1 MKRKVQQLW
10 DDIKDYQDLTIVDN
24 IKDRLQKT
32 LTRYIEDLESSSD
45 RLRGKKTRTVYKEL
59 SK

>member
-10 DDIKDYQDLTIVDN
+10 DDVKDYQDLTIADN
-24 IKDRLQKT
+24 IKDRLQRT
-32 LTRYIEDLESSSD
+32 LTRYLEDLESSSD
-45 RLRGKKTRTVYKEL
+45 RLRGKKIRTVYKEL

>member
-10 DDIKDYQDLTIVDN
+10 DDVKDYQDLTIVDN
-24 IKDRLQKT
+24 IKDRLQRT
-32 LTRYIEDLESSSD
+32 LTRYLEDLESSSD
-45 RLRGKKTRTVYKEL
+45 RLKGKKVHTVYKEL

>member
-1 MKRKVQQLW
+1 MKSKVQQLW
-10 DDIKDYQDLTIVDN
+10 DDVKDYQDLTIADN
-24 IKDRLQKT
+24 IKDRLQRT
-32 LTRYIEDLESSSD
+32 LTRYLEDLESSSD

>member
-10 DDIKDYQDLTIVDN
+10 DDIKDYHDLTIADN

-32 LTRYIEDLESSSD
+32 LTRYLEDLESSSD

>member
-10 DDIKDYQDLTIVDN
+10 DDIKDYQDLTIADN

-32 LTRYIEDLESSSD
+32 LTRYLEDLESSSD

>member
-10 DDIKDYQDLTIVDN
+10 DDMKDYQDLTIADN

-32 LTRYIEDLESSSD
+32 LTRYLEDLESSSD
-45 RLRGKKTRTVYKEL
+45 RLRGKRTRTVYKEL

>member
-10 DDIKDYQDLTIVDN
+10 DDVKDYHDLTIADN
-24 IKDRLQKT
+24 IKDRLQRT
-32 LTRYIEDLESSSD
+32 LTRYLEDLESSSD
-45 RLRGKKTRTVYKEL
+45 RLKGKKIRTVYKEL

>member
-10 DDIKDYQDLTIVDN
+10 DDIKDYQDLTIADN

-32 LTRYIEDLESSSD
+32 LTRYLEDLESSSD
-45 RLRGKKTRTVYKEL
+45 RLRGKKVRTVYKEL

>member
-10 DDIKDYQDLTIVDN
+10 DDVKDYQDLTIADN

-32 LTRYIEDLESSSD
+32 LTRYLEDLESSSD

>member
-10 DDIKDYQDLTIVDN
+10 DDVKDYQDLTIADN
-24 IKDRLQKT
+24 IKDRLQRT
-32 LTRYIEDLESSSD
+32 LTRYLEDLESSSD
-45 RLRGKKTRTVYKEL
+45 RLRGKKTRIVYKEL

>member
-10 DDIKDYQDLTIVDN
+10 DDVKDYQDLTIADN

-32 LTRYIEDLESSSD
+32 LTRYLEDLESSSD
-45 RLRGKKTRTVYKEL
+45 RLRGKKSRTVYKEL

>member
-10 DDIKDYQDLTIVDN
+10 DDIKDYQDLTIADN

-32 LTRYIEDLESSSD
+32 LTRYLEDLERSSD

>member
-10 DDIKDYQDLTIVDN
+10 DDIKDYQDLTIADN

-32 LTRYIEDLESSSD
+32 LTRYLEDLESSSD
-45 RLRGKKTRTVYKEL
+45 RLRGKRTRTVYKEL

>member
-10 DDIKDYQDLTIVDN
+10 DDIKDYQDLTIADN

-32 LTRYIEDLESSSD
+32 LTRYLEDLESSSD
-45 RLRGKKTRTVYKEL
+45 RLRWKKTRTVYKEL

>member
-10 DDIKDYQDLTIVDN
+10 DDVKDYQDLTIADN
-24 IKDRLQKT
+24 IKDRLQRT
-32 LTRYIEDLESSSD
+32 LTRYLEDLESSSD